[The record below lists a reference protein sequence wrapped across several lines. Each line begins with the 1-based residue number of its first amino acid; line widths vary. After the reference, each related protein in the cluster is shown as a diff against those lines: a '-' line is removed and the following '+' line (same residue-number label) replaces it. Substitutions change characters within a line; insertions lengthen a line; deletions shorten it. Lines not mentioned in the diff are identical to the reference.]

1 MSATDPDRPGG
12 GAPDVDFESSEAH
25 RYFRELEDFFI
36 DLRGAPLQLSPAD
49 WQVSKRWYERGIPL
63 SHVKRVLEEVFTRRR
78 ERGAE
83 GLVTLRYCRKP
94 VEAQWQEVEEMRA
107 TGERAAAPRL
117 DVAARLAALADALPA
132 ELAGRGE
139 LAARILGLEGD
150 TEHVEGALSAST
162 RSSWR
167 TPRRASTRRRGRRW
181 NARSRRRWPASSAG
195 SSPATSTRRADA
207 STARSCAAS
216 SACRCCRCSR
226 RRRSAARRRTARR
239 RTAGRCR
246 LDAPGGLA

>member
-63 SHVKRVLEEVFTRRR
+63 SHVKRVLEEVFSRRR

-150 TEHVEGALSAST
+150 TEHVEGALSALDKELLAHAEAGLDAAARQEGERQVEET
-162 RSSWR
+162 VAGLFGRLF
-167 TPRRASTRRRGRRW
+167 AGDVDKARGRLHRQVL
-181 NARSRRRWPASSAG
+181 RRQLGLPVLSLF
-195 SSPATSTRRADA
+195 SPEAERGE
-207 STARSCAAS
+207 AAHGE
-216 SACRCCRCSR
+216 
-226 RRRSAARRRTARR
+226 AAY
-239 RTAGRCR
+239 
-246 LDAPGGLA
+246 GGPVPP